1 MEPTVRRV
9 TVIGR
14 GEATAEPDVVGV
26 RLGVQTN
33 ASTAREALAEN
44 NAQMRS
50 LVSRLRELGVAEG
63 DVRTSYVGIWP
74 QHDHMGRAARGYHAG
89 NSLTVVIRDADR
101 TGEMLDKIVDAG
113 ANEVSGVSSGIEDTA
128 PLEET
133 ALSRAIAN
141 ARERAEL
148 AARAAGAT
156 LGPVLEITEEIGASP
171 CPYPEDRGIASFAAA
186 ASEGVPFHPNQEK
199 VQARVQVTFEL
210 KTDGEAAT

>member
-1 MEPTVRRV
+1 MDATRRV

-26 RLGVQTN
+26 RLGVRTD

-50 LVSRLRELGVAEG
+50 LVARLRELGVAEG

-74 QHDHMGRAARGYHAG
+74 QHDYGGRRARGGYHAG

-113 ANEVSGVSSGIEDTA
+113 ANEVSGISPGIEDTA

-148 AARAAGAT
+148 AARAAGAM
-156 LGPVLEITEEIGASP
+156 LGPVLEITEEIGAS
-171 CPYPEDRGIASFAAA
+171 PYPEDRGIASFAAA

-199 VQARVQVTFEL
+199 VQARVRVTFEL